1 MHLESK
7 GRYHMS
13 RLSNGSLPRGE
24 IVLPVLPVLPGDD
37 AAQGARRATGDA
49 SSPGA
54 PGAPDPEVA
63 ATGKRRRFS
72 GTDKRRIL
80 EAADRCTRPGELG
93 ALMRKEGIYSSML
106 ANWRK
111 QRARGQSTAL
121 EARKRGRKVDPATA
135 EARRSL
141 QLQRENDRLRRQL
154 AQAHEIIDVQK
165 KLCNLLGL
173 PTAPEPEPIE

>member
-1 MHLESK
+1 
-7 GRYHMS
+7 MS

-24 IVLPVLPVLPGDD
+24 IVLPVVPVPPVVPVDD

-49 SSPGA
+49 SST
-54 PGAPDPEVA
+54 GAPDPEVA
-63 ATGKRRRFS
+63 ATGKRRQFS

-135 EARRSL
+135 EVRRSL